1 LSESV
6 TPLLAP
12 AAEMGIAPP
21 RTRPARQ
28 AARSSLP
35 DLVFHWATAA
45 CALVVVLVVAGILCE
60 LVRNSQ
66 LSIERFGLGFLTSN
80 AWNPVIQDF
89 GARSSIYGTVV
100 STLIAMLLAVPLSL
114 VTALFLVDL
123 APPRLSRFVGM
134 GLELLAA
141 VPSIIYGM
149 WGLFVFAPFMA
160 TYVQPA
166 LYTVSGGLP
175 LFEPPMI
182 GIGVLTA
189 GIILAL
195 MILPYICAVTRD
207 VFRMTPPMLKESA
220 YGMGATTWEVT
231 RQVTIPY
238 GLRGIVG
245 ATFLGLGRAIGETM
259 AVTFVI
265 GNDHKISASLFAA
278 GNTISSTLANEFNE
292 ATEPMYRS
300 ALVELGLVLFLLTLV
315 FQAAAH
321 LWLRRMTPKGARR

>member
-1 LSESV
+1 M
-6 TPLLAP
+6 TPDPGVQLAP
-12 AAEMGIAPP
+12 RASRAPAS
-21 RTRPARQ
+21 RR
-28 AARSSLP
+28 AARSSLA
-35 DLVFHWATAA
+35 DLAFRWTTAA
-45 CALVVVLVVAGILCE
+45 CAGVVVLVVAGILCE

-66 LSIERFGLGFLTSN
+66 LSIDKFGLGFLTSK
-80 AWNPVIQDF
+80 AWNPVTQDF
-89 GARSSIYGTVV
+89 GARSSIFGTLA

-114 VTALFLVDL
+114 VTAVFLVDL
-123 APPRLSRFVGM
+123 APPRFSYFVGV

-160 TYVQPA
+160 SYVQPA
-166 LYTVSGGLP
+166 LYTISGGIS
-175 LFEPPMI
+175 LFAPPMI

-189 GIILAL
+189 GMILAL

-238 GLRGIVG
+238 GLRGVIG

-265 GNDHKISASLFAA
+265 GNEHKISTSLFAA

-292 ATEPMYRS
+292 ASEAMYRS

-321 LWLRRMTPKGARR
+321 LWLRSMAPTGAQR